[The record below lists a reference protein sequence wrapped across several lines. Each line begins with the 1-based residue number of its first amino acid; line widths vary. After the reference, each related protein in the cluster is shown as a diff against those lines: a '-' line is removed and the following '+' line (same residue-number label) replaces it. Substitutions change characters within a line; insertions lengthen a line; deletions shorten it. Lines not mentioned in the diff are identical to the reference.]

1 MTNAVALSLL
11 ALKLAGCDA
20 FLADEPVGFERL
32 ALPAS
37 AVFVNGTTVIR
48 DQSRLESFARFQE
61 GDLAP
66 VPDMDFERQLVVG
79 VFYGGS
85 FHAGC
90 SGDAEVVEAVRSEG
104 DRLVVEVGP
113 LPDLGPCRG
122 VVYPAEMVV
131 VDATSSDVR
140 FVGEVPR

>member
-1 MTNAVALSLL
+1 MLRVALLL
-11 ALKLAGCDA
+11 AALALAGCDA
-20 FLADEPVGFERL
+20 FESSEPVAFARV

-37 AVFVNGTTVIR
+37 PMLVNGTTVIR
-48 DQSRLESFARFQE
+48 DEYRLDAFTRREDGSRIT
-61 GDLAP
+61 
-66 VPDMDFERQLVVG
+66 VPDIDFDRQMVVG

-90 SGDAEVVEAVRSEG
+90 RADVETIETVHVQGDA
-104 DRLVVEVGP
+104 LVVEVGP

-131 VDATSSDVR
+131 VDARADDVR
-140 FVGEVPR
+140 FVGAVPQ